1 MDLVLLAVA
10 IAAVSTSGPLIA
22 AAAAPA
28 LAVAFWRN
36 AFASAALLPL
46 ALLKMRTELARLGA
60 REWILALA
68 AGLLLGAHFATWV
81 PSVRLSSVAAATAL
95 VTTQPV
101 WAALI
106 ARVRGA
112 VLPARVW
119 FGIGV
124 AVCGAGVVT
133 GADVSVSAQALA
145 GDALALVGGMLAAG
159 YVTVGAE
166 VRRSVSTASYTS
178 ICYSTAALVLLI
190 TGLAAGTHFTGYP
203 ASAWVKILALTVG
216 AQFLGHSLVNR
227 VLRTTSPTVVSLAIL
242 FESPGASLI
251 AALWLHQR
259 PPFGVFLGLAVLL
272 VGLALVIAAAPGAP
286 AFPAL
291 PAE

>member
-1 MDLVLLAVA
+1 
-10 IAAVSTSGPLIA
+10 
-22 AAAAPA
+22 
-28 LAVAFWRN
+28 
-36 AFASAALLPL
+36 
-46 ALLKMRTELARLGA
+46 
-60 REWILALA
+60 EWILALA